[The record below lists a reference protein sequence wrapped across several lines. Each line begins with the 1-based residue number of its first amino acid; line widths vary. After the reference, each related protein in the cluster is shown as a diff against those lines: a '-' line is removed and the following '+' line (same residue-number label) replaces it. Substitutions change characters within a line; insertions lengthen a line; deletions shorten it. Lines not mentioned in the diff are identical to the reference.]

1 MNNKFICII
10 RNVQYSWNKHS
21 VILINMQFLCFIL
34 NKEIFAIYS
43 LTRMHSAGILNYL
56 EKKWITQ
63 QIYIQSNYHP
73 SNSFQ
78 SVEYMHIRLTNWFF
92 LMMMIISVLICI
104 LENVWYKQ
112 HARKFKKKNSNLILL
127 GTRDNNLNV
136 MKTYYEMKS
145 RFKWR
150 RKFNLQLLS
159 RNIKN
164 PEFLQNVTIQIN
176 RW

>member
-1 MNNKFICII
+1 M
-10 RNVQYSWNKHS
+10 QYSWNKHS